1 MSHEIIYTFVGSM
14 AFALVLGYVAIRL
27 GLSPIVGYIVAGILA
42 GPHVPGY
49 TANSG
54 VAEQF
59 AEIGIVLLMFG
70 VGLNFHLKELMSVW
84 KVAIP
89 GALFQSLI
97 STLVTYY
104 IMRGMGWKSES
115 ALVTGLALSVA
126 STVVLV
132 RVLTENKD
140 LSSRVGIIAVGWVV
154 VEDLLTVLILVALPA
169 IAQSKAS
176 NGTNLA
182 ESLALATLGVTL
194 FIVAVGLFGDRIIP
208 WVLEKIHRTRSREL
222 FMLATLTIALGLAV
236 IATQGFGVSMALGAF
251 MAGLVVARSDYSA
264 RAAKEALPMRDIFAV
279 LFFVSVGLLFN
290 PKLLLS
296 NPLPALVLALIVM
309 VIKPMAAALIMWIAR
324 EPKYTPMQLGITL
337 GQIGE
342 FTFVLG
348 TAARGLGLINAVAWN
363 SLVAVAMLSI
373 ALNPSFY
380 RKYKLNF
387 GLNNK
392 KDGAEPRPDQVN

>member
-1 MSHEIIYTFVGSM
+1 MSHDIIFTFLGSM

-27 GLSPIVGYIVAGILA
+27 GLSPIVGYIIAGVLA
-42 GPHVPGY
+42 GPHFPGY
-49 TANSG
+49 TANAS

-59 AEIGIVLLMFG
+59 AEIGIILLMFG
-70 VGLNFHLKELMSVW
+70 VGLNFHLKELISVW

-97 STLVTYY
+97 STCFTYY
-104 IMRGMGWKSES
+104 IMRLLGWTSES

-126 STVVLV
+126 STVVLI
-132 RVLTENKD
+132 RILTDHKD
-140 LSSRVGIIAVGWVV
+140 LNSRVGTIAVGWVV

-169 IAQSKAS
+169 IAHSKSS
-176 NGTNLA
+176 NGAGLI
-182 ESLALATLGVTL
+182 ESLALASLGMVL
-194 FIVAVGLFGDRIIP
+194 FILAVGLLGDRIIP
-208 WVLEKIHRTRSREL
+208 WILEKIHRTRSREL
-222 FMLATLTIALGLAV
+222 FMLATLTVALGLAV

-251 MAGLVVARSDYSA
+251 MAGLIVARSDYSA
-264 RAAKEALPMRDIFAV
+264 RAAKEALPMRDVFAV

-290 PKLLLS
+290 PKLLFS
-296 NPLPALVLALIVM
+296 NPLPALILAFIVII
-309 VIKPMAAALIMWIAR
+309 IKPLAAALIMWIAR

-363 SLVAVAMLSI
+363 SLVAAAMLSI

-380 RKYKLNF
+380 RKYKLKF
-387 GLNNK
+387 GLNK
-392 KDGAEPRPDQVN
+392 KDGAEPRPDVVN